1 MTLGTMKIPI
11 MNGVVATTNT
21 PIKEVRVTKH
31 GITLVEEYLLVCHP
45 QAYQDK
51 LLVSQVDPQVR
62 ETILDLEE
70 GVEVDHQ
77 AVVDRTQE
85 VRQEE

>member
-1 MTLGTMKIPI
+1 MKIPI
-11 MNGVVATTNT
+11 INGVMFTTNT
-21 PIKEVRVTKH
+21 HTREVRVTKH
-31 GITLVEEYLLVCHP
+31 GITLVEEYLEVCRP

-70 GVEVDHQ
+70 EVEVDHRM
-77 AVVDRTQE
+77 VVDPTQE
-85 VRQEE
+85 VRQE